1 MYRILDVDP
10 DHDAPS
16 LEETL
21 ARVHPADRERLEGAL
36 KQAQLGQ
43 PALSIRYRIVTQ
55 QAIIRFVE
63 AVMAGNASSNGST
76 VLVGWL
82 RDLTETH
89 HAEREIAIHIAVSE
103 TLSQWESFEQSAER
117 LIGELALAF
126 GFNRAALWLPGG
138 GELVARIIWPSHDR
152 EQLRRETAEMRLS
165 PGEGLAGIA
174 WQTKAPVTVASAAEE
189 PGYRFRDEADRE
201 GLRGAVAVPI
211 VASDQVLGVISLAG
225 REALELTDRLS
236 ATLSGVGHEVG
247 AFLEHRAA
255 EWMDQGL
262 SAREVEIL
270 QLASEGLSGPA
281 IAGRLGISPATVKTH
296 FENIYAKYGVP
307 DRVAAVAKA
316 LRAGL
321 IR

>member
-1 MYRILDVDP
+1 MFRILDVDP

-16 LEETL
+16 LDQTL

-43 PALSIRYRIVTQ
+43 PAVSIRYRIMTQ
-55 QAIIRFVE
+55 QATVRFLE
-63 AVMAGNASSNGST
+63 AVMAGKASSNGST
-76 VLVGWL
+76 VLIGWL
-82 RDLTETH
+82 RDFTETH

-103 TLSQWESFEQSAER
+103 ALRQWESFDQDAER

-126 GFNRAALWLPGG
+126 GFIRAALWIPAGG
-138 GELVARIIWPSHDR
+138 GLVARIIWPSHDQ

-165 PGEGLAGIA
+165 PDEGLAGIA
-174 WQTKAPVTVASAAEE
+174 WRRKTPVTLSSALEE
-189 PGYRFRDEADRE
+189 PGYRFRDAAARE

-211 VASDQVLGVISLAG
+211 VASEQVLGVISLAG
-225 REALELTDRLS
+225 REALELTDRLH
-236 ATLSGVGHEVG
+236 ATLSGVGHELGV
-247 AFLEHRAA
+247 FLEHRTA

-262 SAREVEIL
+262 SAREVQIL
-270 QLASEGLSGPA
+270 QLASKGLSGPA
-281 IAGRLGISPATVKTH
+281 IARRLGISPATVKTH
-296 FENIYAKYGVP
+296 FEHIYAKYGVP

-316 LRAGL
+316 VRAGL